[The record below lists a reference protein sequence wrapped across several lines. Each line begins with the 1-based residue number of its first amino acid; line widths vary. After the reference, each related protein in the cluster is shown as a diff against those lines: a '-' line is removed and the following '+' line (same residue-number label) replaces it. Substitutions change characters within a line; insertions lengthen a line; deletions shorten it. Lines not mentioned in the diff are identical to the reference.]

1 MTVQTATTFTIDPV
15 HSTVEFAVKHRM
27 IATVRGRFG
36 EFEGTIRFDDED
48 PARSSVQA
56 VIQSSS
62 VDSGVAMRDDDLRS
76 PNFLDAE
83 RYPLIRFASTA
94 VERLDKERWRVTGD
108 LTLRDVTRQVVLDT
122 EFEGR
127 GPGMEGEERIG
138 FTAHT
143 SINRK
148 DYGLAYNAVVE
159 TGGLVVSDT
168 VRITLHVEGVAVFLG
183 LTEQVDCTR
192 SCEQFEAALGVADA
206 LDAPHAYDAVEP
218 APQKTAQGAALD

>member
-15 HSTVEFAVKHRM
+15 HSTVEFAVKHMM

-94 VERLDKERWRVTGD
+94 VERLDKARWRVTGD
-108 LTLRDVTRQVVLDT
+108 LTLRDVTREVVLDT

-168 VRITLHVEGVAVFLG
+168 VRITLHVEGVAAG
-183 LTEQVDCTR
+183 
-192 SCEQFEAALGVADA
+192 
-206 LDAPHAYDAVEP
+206 
-218 APQKTAQGAALD
+218 